1 MLIQTEQPGSQILS
15 VQASLQFAI
24 PEWNSWADMRVCVS
38 EQQHQ
43 LSFFFFFF
51 FFFFSSLLE
60 VRRKMSFINPH
71 AALWYTVLLFFES
84 TPEYSIAVFF
94 YM

>member
-51 FFFFSSLLE
+51 FSFLLG

>member
-1 MLIQTEQPGSQILS
+1 MEQLGRH
-15 VQASLQFAI
+15 A
-24 PEWNSWADMRVCVS
+24 CVRFGTTAPVVV
-38 EQQHQ
+38 
-43 LSFFFFFF
+43 FFFFFF

>member
-1 MLIQTEQPGSQILS
+1 
-15 VQASLQFAI
+15 
-24 PEWNSWADMRVCVS
+24 
-38 EQQHQ
+38 
-43 LSFFFFFF
+43 
-51 FFFFSSLLE
+51 
-60 VRRKMSFINPH
+60 MSFTNPH

>member
-51 FFFFSSLLE
+51 FFFSSLLE
-60 VRRKMSFINPH
+60 VRRKMSFTNPH